1 MSALD
6 IGRALL
12 IVLIWGMNFVA
23 IKIGLQHI
31 PPFALGALRFAAVA
45 LPAVFFIARPN
56 VPWRWLFAYALCISF
71 GQFAF
76 LFMGMRLGM
85 PTGLASLVLQVA
97 APFTLI
103 FSAYFFK
110 ESVKTHQIIGMLIS
124 AMGLLCLASYSLAQR
139 APNQSEVSWV
149 GFTLTVCAG
158 ASWALGNIA
167 GRRIAHSSP
176 VPLLNLV
183 IWGALMVI
191 PFFTLSAL
199 WFEGLDVFARAAEQL
214 AWQDVAAIAY
224 IAYLA
229 TIVGYVLWGGLL
241 ARYPASWIAPI
252 TLMVPP
258 IGLTAG
264 FIVLHEHLMG
274 GQIIGIVVIMTGLL
288 FNVWGQHV
296 LKALERFQRP

>member
-6 IGRALL
+6 MGRALL
-12 IVLIWGMNFVA
+12 IVLIWGVNFVA

-45 LPAVFFIARPN
+45 LPAVFFVARPRL
-56 VPWRWLFAYALCISF
+56 PWRWLFAYALCISF

-76 LFMGMRLGM
+76 LFIGMRLGM
-85 PTGLASLVLQVA
+85 PAGLASLVLQVS

-110 ESVKTHQIIGMLIS
+110 ESVKSHQIIGMLIS
-124 AMGLLCLASYSLAQR
+124 AVGLVCLASYSLAQR
-139 APNQSEVSWV
+139 SPSQSEVSWI

-158 ASWALGNIA
+158 ASWALGNVVNKHIA
-167 GRRIAHSSP
+167 RSSP

-183 IWGALMVI
+183 IWGALVVL
-191 PFFTLSAL
+191 PFFTISAL
-199 WFEGLDVFARAAEQL
+199 WFEGLDVFARIAVQFT
-214 AWQDVAAIAY
+214 WQDVAAIAY

-264 FIVLHEHLMG
+264 FVLLNEHLMG
-274 GQIIGIVVIMTGLL
+274 WQIFGIVVVMVGLL
-288 FNVWGQHV
+288 FNVLGHHV
-296 LKALERFQRP
+296 LERLQRR